1 MNPDKYPW
9 ELLIG
14 ALRGTL
20 DAEAR
25 RTFEAWA
32 AAPENRRFYDNLT
45 RVWNDIQQRAASY
58 EPDRDRLW
66 RQLQER
72 IGSAQTANS
81 TAPDRRPENPLHTA
95 EDLHPAPA
103 LRTAQTA
110 RTTTPEQPFRH
121 AAAPKRRLPQLLRT
135 AAAVAAAVAVTLLI
149 TRADL
154 FRAPVPHAE
163 QRLCAF
169 EGKSQARL
177 SDGSTVWLHG
187 GSTLTYDTHFG
198 AANRDVKLTGE
209 GFFDVAKDARRPFT
223 VEVEGLKVRVHGTRF
238 NIRTSGDGIR
248 VSLVEGSVALDA
260 GNGSQ
265 QLLRP
270 GQIARY
276 DPASRRLTVERGDV
290 AMESCWA
297 AGRLAFDRQPL
308 GEICRYMA
316 RWYDTEIRISPALA
330 RNYAYTFTITD
341 EPLEEILRI
350 MSRINPIVYTFSENK
365 SVTISELE

>member
-1 MNPDKYPW
+1 MMNPDKYPW
-9 ELLIG
+9 DLLLG
-14 ALRGTL
+14 ALRDTL
-20 DAEAR
+20 DADAR
-25 RTFEAWA
+25 HTFEAWT

-45 RVWNDIQQRAASY
+45 RVWNEIQQRAASY

-66 RQLQER
+66 EQLEQR
-72 IGSAQTANS
+72 IGSAEAPRTAAS
-81 TAPDRRPENPLHTA
+81 EHPLHTTETA
-95 EDLHPAPA
+95 HPAA
-103 LRTAQTA
+103 
-110 RTTTPEQPFRH
+110 PERLFHIPEAPRQV
-121 AAAPKRRLPQLLRT
+121 PKRRLPHLLRT
-135 AAAVAAAVAVTLLI
+135 AAAVAAAVAATLLI
-149 TRADL
+149 ARTDL
-154 FRAPVPHAE
+154 FRPAVPHAE

-187 GSTLTYDTHFG
+187 GSTLTYDTRFG
-198 AANRDVKLTGE
+198 TASRDVRLTGE
-209 GFFDVAKDARRPFT
+209 GFFDVAKDARCPFT

-238 NIRTSGDGIR
+238 NIRTSGNG
-248 VSLVEGSVALDA
+248 VSVALVEGSVALDA

-265 QLLRP
+265 QMLRP

-316 RWYDTEIRISPALA
+316 RWYDTEIHISPALA
-330 RNYAYTFTITD
+330 RNYAYTFTVTD